1 MLCAMYLTRACVEN
15 PEPVNLF
22 PKPILILIGI
32 ALLTATLFL
41 QTGQAQSVALQITAT
56 PAPDRL
62 AQPTL
67 PAAPS
72 QADYGAQEF
81 WSRCLPCHGDRG
93 QGLTDEFRETYPPE
107 DRNCWLSGC
116 HGARPYPD
124 GWTIPAFVPPVI
136 GAQALQRFPNA
147 QALQEYICASMPY
160 QWPGTLEED
169 TCWELTAFLLRQNG
183 LWEANVELNETNAAQ
198 VVIFEPPP
206 SSTPVPVA
214 TVNRKSD
221 LIALTATILAAVILG
236 LLFIFINRSKPR
248 Q

>member
-1 MLCAMYLTRACVEN
+1 VEN
-15 PEPVNLF
+15 PDLVNLF

-41 QTGQAQSVALQITAT
+41 QTGRAQSVAPQITAT
-56 PAPDRL
+56 PTPDRL

-67 PAAPS
+67 PSAPS
-72 QADYGAQEF
+72 QADFGAQEF

-116 HGARPYPD
+116 HGTRPYPD

-136 GAQALQRFPNA
+136 GAQALQRFQNA
-147 QALQEYICASMPY
+147 QALRDYICASMPY
-160 QWPGTLEED
+160 QWPGTLEDE

-183 LWEANVELNETNAAQ
+183 LWDASVELNETNAAQ
-198 VVIFEPPP
+198 IAILELPPTP
-206 SSTPVPVA
+206 TPVPIVIA
-214 TVNRKSD
+214 DRKSD
-221 LIALTATILAAVILG
+221 LIALMATILMAIVLG
-236 LLFIFINRSKPR
+236 SLFIFINRGKPK

>member
-1 MLCAMYLTRACVEN
+1 MSSTHACAEN
-15 PEPVNLF
+15 PDLVNLF

-32 ALLTATLFL
+32 ALLIATLFL
-41 QTGQAQSVALQITAT
+41 QTGHAQSVALQITTT
-56 PAPDRL
+56 PTPDRL
-62 AQPTL
+62 TQPTL

-136 GAQALQRFPNA
+136 GPQALQRFQNA
-147 QALQEYICASMPY
+147 QALHDYICAAMPF

-169 TCWELTAFLLRQNG
+169 TCWKLTAFLLRQNG
-183 LWEANVELNETNAAQ
+183 LWEANAELNEINAAQ
-198 VVIFEPPP
+198 VATLKLSP
-206 SSTPVPVA
+206 SPTPVL
-214 TVNRKSD
+214 TVVTDRKSD
-221 LIALTATILAAVILG
+221 LIALTATILTAIALG
-236 LLFIFINRSKPR
+236 LLFIFINRGKSR